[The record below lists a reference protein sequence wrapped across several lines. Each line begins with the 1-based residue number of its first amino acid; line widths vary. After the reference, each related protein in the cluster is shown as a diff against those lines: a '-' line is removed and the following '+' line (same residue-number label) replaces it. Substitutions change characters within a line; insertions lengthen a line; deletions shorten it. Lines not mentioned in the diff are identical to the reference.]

1 MLDLEGMVAVL
12 VLAGYLLGSIPFGLL
27 VARLRGVDLRAVGS
41 GNIGAT
47 NVARAL
53 GRATGIVVLALDAL
67 KGFAPTF
74 AAVRLVGADPAC
86 LVALAAILG
95 HVFPVWLR
103 FRGGKGVATGL
114 GIFAALAP
122 LAAGAALACYAL
134 VVATTRLSSLGS
146 LVGATALLAGM
157 AATGRTP
164 AVLALGGAVWLI
176 IVVKHR
182 ANIRRLI
189 RGEESKV

>member
-1 MLDLEGMVAVL
+1 MLDLWYMAVVL
-12 VLAGYLLGSIPFGLL
+12 VVAGYLLGSIPFGLL
-27 VARLRGVDLRAVGS
+27 VARARGVDLRAVGS

-53 GRATGIVVLALDAL
+53 GKTWGIVVLALDAL

-74 AAVRLVGADPAC
+74 YAARTVGADVAC

-95 HVFPVWLR
+95 HVLPVWLR

-114 GIFAALAP
+114 GVFVALAP
-122 LAAGAALACYAL
+122 VAAAIAVACYAA
-134 VVATTRLSSLGS
+134 VVALTRLSSLGS
-146 LVGATALLAGM
+146 LVGASALLAGM
-157 AATGRTP
+157 AATGSP
-164 AVLALGGAVWLI
+164 PSVLGLGGAVWVI